1 MLNNKI
7 KLINNTT
14 EENEPTNKRSITTL
28 MEAISSNNAKCTINN
43 PKLKVLHMQIDRIML
58 DYKQIYRGLITTEI
72 KSNNLN
78 IAAEAIKERNDLIE
92 SIYSTVKTEMAKQ
105 VSK

>member
-14 EENEPTNKRSITTL
+14 EENERTNRSSITTL
-28 MEAISSNNAKCTINN
+28 MEAISTNNAKCTINN
-43 PKLKVLHMQIDRIML
+43 PKLKVLHLQIDRIML
-58 DYKQIYRGLITTEI
+58 DYKQIYRGLISTEI

-92 SIYSTVKTEMAKQ
+92 NIYNTVKSEMAKQ